1 MKGLM
6 ILADGF
12 EVVEALATR
21 DVLNRAEIA
30 LDLISITSSLEVK
43 SSHNVFVKADALMK
57 SISLNDYEFLV
68 VPGGPGVFI
77 NLVNN
82 TDVKETI
89 KTFIKED
96 KLVAAIC
103 AAPVLL
109 KDFEEFKEKRFT
121 VFPGLENDFTSSI
134 FVKTENVVMDNKF
147 ITAKSMFYTIP
158 FALKIVEFLKGKEFS
173 NKVENA
179 LKGQE

>member
-89 KTFIKED
+89 KI
-96 KLVAAIC
+96 L
-103 AAPVLL
+103 
-109 KDFEEFKEKRFT
+109 
-121 VFPGLENDFTSSI
+121 
-134 FVKTENVVMDNKF
+134 
-147 ITAKSMFYTIP
+147 
-158 FALKIVEFLKGKEFS
+158 
-173 NKVENA
+173 
-179 LKGQE
+179 